1 MFEAVGV
8 MGIEAVGAEA
18 PTDGVQRPAAC
29 RARAM
34 DEEAV
39 TQRSL
44 DKGAARLLTDVA
56 QLRLHLLRRDG
67 LHVVIATDKE
77 RRATEG
83 ARVVPVSVRR
93 KRVRAFGKALRTVLS
108 PVYAQDVP
116 ISVGAASHKAAYEM
130 PQMLPVAG
138 QQSQQSMEVVGHGF
152 GGYYLHLRMKTGDG
166 LPDRHHLTAQ
176 LRVFASGSVRSV
188 VGSVRTSRY
197 EAEDGSVIAGVES
210 DEEITLVVVC
220 GGVSLQGGRQ
230 SSVLLSYLRQL
241 FGSKRHVA

>member
-18 PTDGVQRPAAC
+18 PADGVQRPAAC

-39 TQRSL
+39 AQRSL
-44 DKGAARLLTDVA
+44 DKGAARLFTDVA
-56 QLRLHLLRRDG
+56 QLRLHLLRRDC

-77 RRATEG
+77 RRATKG

-93 KRVRAFGKALRTVLS
+93 KRVRAFGKALSTVLS

-116 ISVGAASHKAAYEM
+116 ISVGAASHKAADEM

-176 LRVFASGSVRSV
+176 LRVFAGGSVRSV

-197 EAEDGSVIAGVES
+197 EAEDGSIIAGIES

-220 GGVSLQGGRQ
+220 GGVTLQGGRQ

>member
-18 PTDGVQRPAAC
+18 PADGVQRPAAC

-44 DKGAARLLTDVA
+44 DKGAACLLTDVA
-56 QLRLHLLRRDG
+56 QLRLHLLRRDS

-108 PVYAQDVP
+108 PVYAQGVP
-116 ISVGAASHKAAYEM
+116 ISVGAASHKAADEM

-152 GGYYLHLRMKTGDG
+152 GGYYLHLRMKM
-166 LPDRHHLTAQ
+166 H
-176 LRVFASGSVRSV
+176 S
-188 VGSVRTSRY
+188 
-197 EAEDGSVIAGVES
+197 
-210 DEEITLVVVC
+210 C
-220 GGVSLQGGRQ
+220 
-230 SSVLLSYLRQL
+230 
-241 FGSKRHVA
+241 

>member
-18 PTDGVQRPAAC
+18 PADGVQRPAAC

-39 TQRSL
+39 AQRSL

-56 QLRLHLLRRDG
+56 QLRLHLLRRDS
-67 LHVVIATDKE
+67 LHVVIAADKE
-77 RRATEG
+77 RRATKG
-83 ARVVPVSVRR
+83 ARVIPVSVRR
-93 KRVRAFGKALRTVLS
+93 KRVRAFGKALSTVLS

-116 ISVGAASHKAAYEM
+116 ISVGAASHKAADEM

-138 QQSQQSMEVVGHGF
+138 QQSQQSVEVVGHGF
-152 GGYYLHLRMKTGDG
+152 GGYNLHLRMKTGDG

-176 LRVFASGSVRSV
+176 LRVFTSGSVRSV

-197 EAEDGSVIAGVES
+197 EAEDGSIIAGIES

-220 GGVSLQGGRQ
+220 GGVALQGGRQ

-241 FGSKRHVA
+241 FGSKRHVT

>member
-18 PTDGVQRPAAC
+18 PTDGVQRPATC

-34 DEEAV
+34 DEKAV
-39 TQRSL
+39 AQRPL
-44 DKGAARLLTDVA
+44 DEGAACLLTDVA
-56 QLRLHLLRRDG
+56 QLRLHLLRRDS

-77 RRATEG
+77 RRATKG
-83 ARVVPVSVRR
+83 ARVVPV
-93 KRVRAFGKALRTVLS
+93 
-108 PVYAQDVP
+108 VP
-116 ISVGAASHKAAYEM
+116 IARCIAVALVRVFLHVPPFDIQRVPIIVRTGDHKAIDHT
-130 PQMLPVAG
+130 PQMIPVAG
-138 QQSQQSMEVVGHGF
+138 QQSQQSVEVVGHGL
-152 GGYYLHLRMKTGDG
+152 GGYYLHQRMKTGDG

-197 EAEDGSVIAGVES
+197 EAEDGSIIAGIES

-220 GGVSLQGGRQ
+220 GGVTLQGGRQ

>member
-18 PTDGVQRPAAC
+18 PADGVQRPAAC

-39 TQRSL
+39 AQRSL
-44 DKGAARLLTDVA
+44 DEGAARLLTDVA
-56 QLRLHLLRRDG
+56 QLRLHLLRRDS

-77 RRATEG
+77 RRPTEG
-83 ARVVPVSVRR
+83 ARVVPV
-93 KRVRAFGKALRTVLS
+93 
-108 PVYAQDVP
+108 VP
-116 ISVGAASHKAAYEM
+116 IARCIAIALVGVFLHVPPFDIQRVPIIVRTGDHKAIDHT

-138 QQSQQSMEVVGHGF
+138 QQSQQSMEVVRHGF

-176 LRVFASGSVRSV
+176 LRVFASGSVR
-188 VGSVRTSRY
+188 TSRY

-220 GGVSLQGGRQ
+220 GGVTLQGGRQ

-241 FGSKRHVA
+241 FGSKRHVT